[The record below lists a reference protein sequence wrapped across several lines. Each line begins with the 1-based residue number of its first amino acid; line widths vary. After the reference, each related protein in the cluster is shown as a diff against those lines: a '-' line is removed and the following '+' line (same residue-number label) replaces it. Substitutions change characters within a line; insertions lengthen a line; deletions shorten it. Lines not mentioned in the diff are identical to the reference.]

1 MSLAMINQQLT
12 ELLRV
17 STKLFELL
25 SSDFNLDN
33 RDNLIEAINTSLDE
47 RGQIVLQLKSAGVEL
62 KRGDTLHN
70 TLIELDKGIKER
82 LNNFMQLL
90 KNDMKDLQNSK
101 KNEQQYMNPYS
112 NVRVMDGMYYDK
124 KK

>member
-1 MSLAMINQQLT
+1 MINQQLT